1 MIRELEFYRH
11 GMGADE
17 RAAVL
22 VALQDTI
29 LTTGKTV
36 AELEAGLCRLL
47 GTPEAVALDSCT
59 GALHLA
65 LAALGIGPGDEVITT
80 PLSFVASAA
89 SIAMAGGRPVFVDV
103 EPRTGNIDPILVE
116 RAITPRTRAVLPVH
130 LYGLM
135 CDMRALSAIAE
146 AHGLPVVE
154 DAAHCLEGERD
165 GVTPGSI
172 GSAACFSFYA
182 TKSITCGEGGALVTN
197 DTELTRRVRLLSL
210 HGMTETA
217 EARHREGY
225 RHWDVVELGWKYN
238 LDNIR
243 AAMLIPQLAK
253 VHVWRQRR
261 ADIAARYHE
270 EFSAAGIEHPWAA
283 PADLPGHAHHL
294 FTIWTH
300 AAYRDRAMVELRRR
314 GIPTTVNYRPIHL
327 LSHFHRTYGYGP
339 GAFPVAE
346 SIGERTITLPL
357 YPSLQDEE
365 VQRIIDAVLEVCGNV

>member
-1 MIRELEFYRH
+1 ME
-11 GMGADE
+11 
-17 RAAVL
+17 
-22 VALQDTI
+22 ALNDTI
-29 LTTGKTV
+29 LTTGKRV
-36 AELEAGLCRLL
+36 AELEAGLSRLV
-47 GTPEAVALDSCT
+47 GTQEAVALDSCT

-65 LAALGIGPGDEVITT
+65 LLALGVGPGDEVITT

-89 SIAMAGGRPVFVDV
+89 SIAMAGARPVFVDV
-103 EPRTGNIDPILVE
+103 DPQTGNIDPAQVE
-116 RAITPRTRAVLPVH
+116 GAITPSTRAILPVH

-135 CDMRALSAIAE
+135 CDMRALSSIAE
-146 AHGLPVVE
+146 THGLPIVE

-165 GVTPGSI
+165 GLKPG
-172 GSAACFSFYA
+172 GLGAAACFSFYA

-197 DTELTRRVRLLSL
+197 DAELARRVRLLSL

-217 EARHREGY
+217 EVRHREGY
-225 RHWDVVELGWKYN
+225 RMWDVEELGWKYN

-253 VHVWRQRR
+253 VDVWRQRR

-270 EFSAAGIEHPWAA
+270 AFSAAGIEHPWAP
-283 PADLPGHAHHL
+283 PADLPEHSHHL

-300 AAYRDRAMVELRRR
+300 PGYRDKCIAALKSR

-327 LSHFHRTYGYGP
+327 LSHFQRTYEYGP

-357 YPSLQDEE
+357 YPSLEDEE
-365 VQRIIDAVLEVCGNV
+365 VQRIIDAVLEVSGDV